1 MVELIT
7 AFKSKLCIPYLSR
20 YSTDACD
27 RGAFDI
33 SFLASIA
40 SHLAYWTDE
49 DVSHFII
56 SQLLSKQRLV
66 RKSQSA
72 TALRG

>member
-1 MVELIT
+1 MFSRLIN
-7 AFKSKLCIPYLSR
+7 L
-20 YSTDACD
+20 

-49 DVSHFII
+49 DVSHFLI
-56 SQLLSKQRLV
+56 SQLLSK
-66 RKSQSA
+66 RKSTNKMAESDLSRQFA
-72 TALRG
+72 R